1 MILNRK
7 EVIVYMR
14 KKILMALTTALLA
27 AIFFTGNTDKA
38 YAADFYSGTQQH
50 LNVSGFTDA
59 SYYTKKAKTVD
70 FTLSTAYPSDRTFK
84 GNLYLQRKS
93 GKKWTTCKKT
103 TFSFSVRVTKSFSLK
118 GCKTGYYRVKATF
131 SGSKLVNTTNSFKI
145 NR

>member
-1 MILNRK
+1 M
-7 EVIVYMR
+7 
-14 KKILMALTTALLA
+14 KKTILMTVVTSLLVTF
-27 AIFFTGNTDKA
+27 IIFTGSISA
-38 YAADFYSGTQQH
+38 FAADFWSGDRQN

-70 FTLSTAYPSDRTFK
+70 FTLSTPYPGGHTNK

-93 GKKWTTCKKT
+93 GNKWTTCKKT
-103 TFSFSVRVTKSFSLK
+103 SFAFKDHVTKSFSLK

-131 SGSKLVNTTNSFKI
+131 NGAKVVNTTNSFKI

>member
-1 MILNRK
+1 
-7 EVIVYMR
+7 
-14 KKILMALTTALLA
+14 MAFTTALLA

-38 YAADFYSGTQQH
+38 YAADFYDGTQQH

-59 SYYTKKAKTVD
+59 SYYTKKAKSVD
-70 FTLSTAYPSDRTFK
+70 FTLSTPYPSNKTFK

-93 GKKWTTCKKT
+93 GNKWTTCKKT
-103 TFSFSVRVTKSFSLK
+103 SFTFKYHVTKSFSLK
-118 GCKTGYYRVKATF
+118 GCKSGYYRVKATF

>member
-1 MILNRK
+1 
-7 EVIVYMR
+7 MR

-59 SYYTKKAKTVD
+59 SYYTKKAKSVD

-93 GKKWTTCKKT
+93 GKRMDDLQKNNL
-103 TFSFSVRVTKSFSLK
+103 FFLSK
-118 GCKTGYYRVKATF
+118 GD
-131 SGSKLVNTTNSFKI
+131 
-145 NR
+145 